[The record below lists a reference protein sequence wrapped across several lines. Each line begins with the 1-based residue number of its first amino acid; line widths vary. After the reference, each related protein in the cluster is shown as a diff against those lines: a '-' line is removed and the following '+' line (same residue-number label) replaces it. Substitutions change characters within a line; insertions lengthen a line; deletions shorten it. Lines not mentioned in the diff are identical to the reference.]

1 MAESRASASHRAPAG
16 SGAPPFN
23 FKHAITEMVRRNG
36 SDLLLKVGRVITSY
50 SIHYT
55 KLYDFGANR
64 LPEAGRAVG
73 KGIREFQ
80 RALRDTRDEIE
91 RPEAP
96 RPAPPRDAAPKR
108 LVE

>member
-1 MAESRASASHRAPAG
+1 MFGNLGAG
-16 SGAPPFN
+16 
-23 FKHAITEMVRRNG
+23 EMVV
-36 SDLLLKVGRVITSY
+36 LLLIVLLV
-50 SIHYT
+50 
-55 KLYDFGANR
+55 FGANR